1 MNDLLVEILN
11 TYGYLGIAFLIMIE
25 NIFPPIPSEVIL
37 TFSGFMTTFTQMN
50 LPGVVVSATV
60 GSLAGA
66 IFLYELG
73 SVLSMEKIQS
83 LVNGPV
89 GKALHLDIH
98 DIEKAISWF
107 DSKGNYTVFL
117 CRFIPIVRSLISI
130 PAGIAQM
137 RLGPFF
143 LMTTL
148 GSLLWNFI
156 LIFLV
161 LPQVPPG
168 KKQYSIST
176 TILRLPKLS
185 LFYSPLWDFSFSCA
199 VSLKRRLQL
208 NKLLNISRS
217 CSAAASH
224 KICSG
229 IYETFDMTCKFFC
242 SHRIHRISHGI
253 NHRISGIWLYD

>member
-50 LPGVVVSATV
+50 LPGVVASATV

-73 SVLSMEKIQS
+73 SILSMEKIQS

-148 GSLLWNFI
+148 GSLIWNFV
-156 LIFLV
+156 LIFLGATAGSSWRKAIQYFHSYSQAAKIV
-161 LPQVPPG
+161 LV
-168 KKQYSIST
+168 
-176 TILRLPKLS
+176 L
-185 LFYSPLWDFSFSCA
+185 FSF
-199 VSLKRRLQL
+199 VGLLLFLRRQF
-208 NKLLNISRS
+208 KKKTS
-217 CSAAASH
+217 
-224 KICSG
+224 
-229 IYETFDMTCKFFC
+229 T
-242 SHRIHRISHGI
+242 
-253 NHRISGIWLYD
+253 